1 MQNEDAR
8 SKKLKD
14 LGSGYILPL
23 LFRYAWPALVTM
35 TLNQL
40 YNIVDRIYIG
50 QGCGP
55 DAIAGIALTFPVMG
69 ALAAIGVLIGMG
81 SSAVLSIALGEGDT
95 VKAERALGQCVALK
109 VLFGL
114 LFPPLMY
121 FFGIGPII
129 SLMAGADGA
138 TPETIG
144 FARQYLDITIFFNI
158 FSHLAFGLSATMRA
172 EGSPLQSM
180 RAMIVGFAVNLILDP
195 IFIFKFGMGV
205 AGAAWATNIAMIV
218 ACASAFRHYVFGHPV
233 VKLRACRIRV
243 YRDLAP
249 RALSIGLSPCL
260 MQMMGALICFSL
272 NHAFTRWSGTPE
284 EGTIQI
290 CAFGISN
297 AIAFMFHM
305 PTQGVQ
311 QGLAPII
318 GFNWGAKNYARV
330 RRALDIGT
338 GITAMCL
345 LCAFVIMELLPATL
359 SRAFA
364 ADENAVAASAF
375 ALRISNI
382 MVWTIFVNI
391 IATTYF
397 QSVGR
402 PRTAILLSI
411 LRQCVVLL
419 PVVWILPHFMDD
431 KILAIWLAIPIS
443 DIITA
448 IASLPVI
455 VIERRKLKKAT
466 AAQAAASSALP
477 A

>member
-1 MQNEDAR
+1 MQNEDAS

-14 LGSGYILPL
+14 LGSGRILPL

-40 YNIVDRIYIG
+40 YNTVDRIYIG

-55 DAIAGIALTFPVMG
+55 DAIAGLALTFPVMG

-81 SSAVLSIALGEGDT
+81 SSAVLSIALGEGDAD
-95 VKAERALGQCVALK
+95 KAERALGQCVALK
-109 VLFGL
+109 MLFGA

-121 FFGIGPII
+121 FFGIDPII
-129 SLMAGADGA
+129 ALMAGADGA
-138 TPETIG
+138 TPETVN
-144 FARQYLDITIFFNI
+144 FARQYLSITIFFNI

-180 RAMIVGFAVNLILDP
+180 RAMVAGFAANLILDP
-195 IFIFKFGMGV
+195 VFIFWLDMGV
-205 AGAAWATNIAMIV
+205 AGAAWATNIAMMI
-218 ACASAFRHYVFGHPV
+218 ACASAFRHYVFGRPV
-233 VKLRACRIRV
+233 VKLRAEKIRI

-297 AIAFMFHM
+297 SVAFMFLM

-318 GFNWGAKNYARV
+318 GFNWGAKNHARV

-338 GITAMCL
+338 GISAVCITA
-345 LCAFVIMELLPATL
+345 AFAVMELFPAAL

-364 ADENAVAASAF
+364 ADETAVAAAAR
-375 ALRISNI
+375 ALRISNVMI
-382 MVWTIFVNI
+382 WTIFVNI
-391 IATTYF
+391 VATTYF

-419 PVVWILPHFMDD
+419 PVVWILPYFMDD

-443 DIITA
+443 DAITA

-455 VIERRKLKKAT
+455 VTERRNLRLAAARTT
-466 AAQAAASSALP
+466 AAQP